1 MQDSATFQGKKAG
14 EKIIITIGKE
24 KAKDRVILE
33 FPWEVAKKRSWFSQ
47 VAEYTVSTQN

>member
-24 KAKDRVILE
+24 KAGHLRISLGSNQKVLL
-33 FPWEVAKKRSWFSQ
+33 VQSSG
-47 VAEYTVSTQN
+47 